1 MTGLDK
7 ILEDI
12 RGEAAENV
20 DTILKE
26 AEKKAAGIRS
36 DAENKAGEIREKIRK
51 ENETKAADAD
61 ARAKS
66 AAELSRRKQI
76 LNAKQ
81 GLISDVMDEA
91 LKQISS
97 LPDETYFAAVIR
109 MAVSSAHR
117 NEAGEIEFC
126 SRDLRRLP
134 SGFEAKL
141 AAALPKGTRLSI
153 SGKAADIGSGFLL
166 SYGGIEENC
175 SMEAL
180 FAARKEELQDKVRG
194 ILFP

>member
-7 ILEDI
+7 IIGDI
-12 RGEAAENV
+12 RGESAETV
-20 DTILKE
+20 DAILKE
-26 AEKKAAGIRS
+26 AEKKAAEIRTK
-36 DAENKAGEIREKIRK
+36 AEAEAGEIREKIRK

-61 ARAKS
+61 ARANS

-97 LPDETYFAAVIR
+97 LPDETYFDAVIR

-126 SRDLRRLP
+126 GRDLKRIP

-141 AAALPKGTRLSI
+141 AAALPQGAKLSV
-153 SGKAADIGSGFLL
+153 SKKAADIGSGFLL